1 MRRFLFSTAAVLIA
15 SAAAQADVYIPE
27 GADGTVLHLD
37 KEFNVVERISGL
49 DNVHGLAGAPK
60 RGLLIAGSLSETAS
74 DMVEKPEAVSEED
87 HAAHHGGGKT
97 PAKAPDSVS
106 LVTLVDAKSH
116 EILRRIE
123 VPGIV
128 HHVEVSA
135 DESYAMVTH
144 PNLDSVSIIDLDAGE
159 VTATVATGPI
169 PEYAIANPLTG
180 RFFVSNAGNDTVS
193 DVDPEAG
200 IVTRNFRLQGAPK
213 HMLINAEARQ
223 LIVSEA
229 EAGTVAIID
238 TETGETL
245 NRFDIGG
252 ELHGVAADD
261 ATVWSSARER
271 DRVVRIDRASGK
283 RLEAAIGAEP
293 YHMAKFGDALIV
305 SSADE
310 NVVWI
315 LDPSTLEL
323 RQTIK
328 TAGTGHQFVEMN

>member
-1 MRRFLFSTAAVLIA
+1 MRRFLLSTAAVLIA

-27 GADGTVLHLD
+27 GMDGTVLHLD
-37 KEFNVVERISGL
+37 NEFNVVERISGL

-60 RGLLIAGSLSETAS
+60 RGLLIAGSLSETNPG
-74 DMVEKPEAVSEED
+74 MVEKPETVSEED
-87 HAAHHGGGKT
+87 HAAHHGGGDA
-97 PAKAPDSVS
+97 PAPDSVS

-116 EILRRIE
+116 EILRRID

-135 DESYAMVTH
+135 DERYAMVTH
-144 PNLDSVSIIDLDAGE
+144 PALDSVSVIDLDAGE

-169 PEYAIANPLTG
+169 PEYAIANPSTG

-213 HMLINAEARQ
+213 HMLIDADARQ

-252 ELHGVAADD
+252 DLHGVAADE

-283 RLEAAIGAEP
+283 RLEAKIGAEP
-293 YHMAKFGDALIV
+293 YHMARVGDALVV
-305 SSADE
+305 SSAAE

-323 RQTIK
+323 RETIK
-328 TAGTGHQFVEMN
+328 TASTGHQFVEMN

>member
-1 MRRFLFSTAAVLIA
+1 MRRFLLSTAAVLIT

-27 GADGTVLHLD
+27 GMDGTVLHLD
-37 KEFNVVERISGL
+37 KNFNVVERIGGL

-60 RGLLIAGSLSETAS
+60 RGLLVAGSLSEA
-74 DMVEKPEAVSEED
+74 DPGMVEKPEAVSEED
-87 HAAHHGGGKT
+87 HEAHHGGGAA
-97 PAKAPDSVS
+97 PAPGSVS
-106 LVTLVDAKSH
+106 LVTLVDAESH

-135 DESYAMVTH
+135 DERFAVVTH
-144 PNLDSVSIIDLDAGE
+144 PALGSVSIIDLDAGE

-169 PEYAIANPLTG
+169 PEYATADPTTG

-193 DVDPEAG
+193 DVDPETG

-213 HMLINAEARQ
+213 HMLIDADARQ

-238 TETGETL
+238 ADSGETL
-245 NRFDIGG
+245 DRFDIGG
-252 ELHGVAADD
+252 GLHGVAADSG
-261 ATVWSSARER
+261 TVWSSARER
-271 DRVVRIDRASGK
+271 DRVVRIDRANGQ
-283 RLEAAIGAEP
+283 RLEAEIGDEP
-293 YHMAKFGDALIV
+293 YHMARVGDALIV
-305 SSADE
+305 SSAAED
-310 NVVWI
+310 VVWI

-323 RQTIK
+323 RETIE
-328 TAGTGHQFVEMN
+328 TASTGHQFVEMN